1 MSKNNQ
7 NKYNGKESTPSP
19 RKRFEKTVTPHNPQV
34 SERLAKHSMKRYAI
48 LGDGNCLFRALS
60 HQLAGHE
67 NLHLQIREEICN
79 YMEEHSAHFAPF
91 SSCNEEDF
99 KLVVDDMRT
108 PGIFGGNAELAAFAN
123 LYNYTIQIYH
133 NCIPEPINIEPV
145 SLTNNNSDNS
155 EASHKPNGI
164 LNLV

>member
-1 MSKNNQ
+1 
-7 NKYNGKESTPSP
+7 
-19 RKRFEKTVTPHNPQV
+19 
-34 SERLAKHSMKRYAI
+34 MKRYAI